1 MKRTRHHLFLAF
13 ACLLLV
19 ATARAEYLP
28 RAERIADE
36 VYAIVGPLGQRSREN
51 EGLNANYAFI
61 VTPAGVILIDSGA
74 SRLGAQKLEKAIIP
88 MRTIPVMPWFICHDR
103 ASLYPVTWS
112 T

>member
-1 MKRTRHHLFLAF
+1 MKRTRHHLFLAC

-74 SRLGAQKLEKAIIP
+74 NRLGAQKLEEAIIP
-88 MRTIPVMPWFICHDR
+88 MRTIPVMPWFICQDR